1 MSTTTRRALLRAHIT
16 LAVALV
22 AAVAITAFSPPPRA
36 EALSAQAGSQVVKI
50 AASKKGTPYVYGAS
64 GPNSFDCS
72 GFTSWVYAR
81 AGKHLPRTSSQQA
94 AATRNIPASDRR
106 PGDLVFF
113 ASGGDVYHV
122 GIYAGKNLI
131 WHAPRPGTSV
141 HLERI
146 WTPAHFYGRL

>member
-1 MSTTTRRALLRAHIT
+1 MSTTTGRAFSRAPIT
-16 LAVALV
+16 LAVALI
-22 AAVAITAFSPPPRA
+22 AAFAMTAFAPAPRA
-36 EALSAQAGSQVVKI
+36 EAQPTHESQIVKI
-50 AASKKGTPYVYGAS
+50 AASKKGAPYAYGAT

-81 AGKHLPRTSSQQA
+81 AGKQLPRTSSQQA
-94 AATRNIPASDRR
+94 AATRNVTASERR

-122 GIYAGKNLI
+122 GIYAGKGHI

-141 HLERI
+141 HLAKI